1 MDIIRGASECL
12 GITLKENFKRPY
24 FSKTLPEFWRR
35 WHISLGEF
43 FRENVFYPVSTSQV
57 FLKWNTA
64 ARKRFGNEL
73 GRNIASVMPILCVW
87 VLTGVWHGANWNY
100 IGWGIY
106 HGILIC
112 LSTIFEQPLM
122 AVNTRL
128 KIPTEHILFKIFQML
143 RTFFLCVVGRLI
155 FLGNGLSDSFH
166 MISSM
171 FKRTQTVY
179 TVESFPLT
187 VNEWCV
193 VLICVIFLSGVSVV
207 QEIMEKKQA
216 EMTIRDWLD
225 KQNVLLQMGVVLTGI
240 LVILCFG
247 VYGQGAGAAFI
258 YEQF

>member
-1 MDIIRGASECL
+1 
-12 GITLKENFKRPY
+12 
-24 FSKTLPEFWRR
+24 
-35 WHISLGEF
+35 
-43 FRENVFYPVSTSQV
+43 
-57 FLKWNTA
+57 
-64 ARKRFGNEL
+64 
-73 GRNIASVMPILCVW
+73 MPILCVW

>member
-1 MDIIRGASECL
+1 MSIFDFFKKAENTQTPTGTVAFLVVGL
-12 GITLKENFKRPY
+12 GNPGKEYLYTRHNTGFLTLDYIAERLSVTVNRAKFNALTADAVIGGNRVLLIKPQTYMNESGVAVRQAAD
-24 FSKTLPEFWRR
+24 
-35 WHISLGEF
+35 
-43 FRENVFYPVSTSQV
+43 FY
-57 FLKWNTA
+57 
-64 ARKRFGNEL
+64 
-73 GRNIASVMPILCVW
+73 
-87 VLTGVWHGANWNY
+87 
-100 IGWGIY
+100 
-106 HGILIC
+106 
-112 LSTIFEQPLM
+112 
-122 AVNTRL
+122 

>member
-1 MDIIRGASECL
+1 
-12 GITLKENFKRPY
+12 
-24 FSKTLPEFWRR
+24 
-35 WHISLGEF
+35 
-43 FRENVFYPVSTSQV
+43 
-57 FLKWNTA
+57 
-64 ARKRFGNEL
+64 
-73 GRNIASVMPILCVW
+73 
-87 VLTGVWHGANWNY
+87 
-100 IGWGIY
+100 
-106 HGILIC
+106 
-112 LSTIFEQPLM
+112 
-122 AVNTRL
+122 
-128 KIPTEHILFKIFQML
+128 
-143 RTFFLCVVGRLI
+143 
-155 FLGNGLSDSFH
+155 

-193 VLICVIFLSGVSVV
+193 VLICVIFLFGVSVA

-247 VYGQGAGAAFI
+247 VYGQGAGATFI